1 MTSKF
6 PKTPALN
13 VSVSHREIPSAPGA
27 GQAVAIARPKDH
39 GTILLVEDTHS
50 LREVTKEFLELA
62 GYTVLEASNG
72 ADALALVQETSQ
84 TIQLLLTDVIMPGMS
99 GPDLAKN
106 LQALHPSI
114 PVLYMSG
121 YTDNKVIRRS
131 DIDPGTNLLNKPFTR
146 EKLTTKVREMMG
158 S

>member
-50 LREVTKEFLELA
+50 LREVTKEFLSLPATPSSRQATEPTPL
-62 GYTVLEASNG
+62 LSCRKPRRPSNF
-72 ADALALVQETSQ
+72 S
-84 TIQLLLTDVIMPGMS
+84 
-99 GPDLAKN
+99 
-106 LQALHPSI
+106 
-114 PVLYMSG
+114 
-121 YTDNKVIRRS
+121 
-131 DIDPGTNLLNKPFTR
+131 
-146 EKLTTKVREMMG
+146 
-158 S
+158 